1 VDGRREKE
9 NVVLVEV
16 RVSEIWPSNEVF
28 YEVAL
33 ARIGGAKDEQ
43 SETFLGIREKC
54 MLQRMRC
61 SLVVVKVYD
70 TQV

>member
-61 SLVVVKVYD
+61 GLVMVKVYD
-70 TQV
+70 TQI